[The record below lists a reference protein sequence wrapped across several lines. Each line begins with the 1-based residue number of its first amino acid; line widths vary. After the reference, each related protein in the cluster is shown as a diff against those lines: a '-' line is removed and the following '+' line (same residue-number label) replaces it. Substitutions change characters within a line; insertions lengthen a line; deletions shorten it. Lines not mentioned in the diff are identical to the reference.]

1 MIVGRVGQRVGGG
14 VEQQQHAVGL
24 VDLAPAARREQ
35 VACDPVV
42 CRPQLGH
49 GGVAERLRQLG
60 AVDNIGQEKGSDF
73 VHARWCRRRTVR

>member
-14 VEQQQHAVGL
+14 VEQQQDAVGL
-24 VDLAPAARREQ
+24 ADLAPAARQEQ

-49 GGVAERLRQLG
+49 GGVAERLRQLS